1 MQTIM
6 SRLLKHTRVLLFVF
20 AWCFITLSCENDRS
34 EVMAIGKKTAMPT
47 LTGKDIT
54 LLYSDSAVLKIKLQA
69 PQIIKYEKGVR
80 ERITIMPKG
89 LYIIFYD
96 RSGKISTTLKANYGI
111 SYDDTKRMEAKYNVE
126 VVNVNGEKLNTEHLI
141 WDEQHKKIIS
151 DAFVKITTAKQII
164 MGNGLEANQDFTMY
178 EIKDITGTIKLDDSN
193 L

>member
-1 MQTIM
+1 MNLFKNSLI
-6 SRLLKHTRVLLFVF
+6 LLIGFSAFALL
-20 AWCFITLSCENDRS
+20 TSCENDRN

-69 PQIIKYEKGVR
+69 PQIIKYEKGVK

-96 RSGKISTTLKANYGI
+96 RSGKISTTLKANYGV

-178 EIKDITGTIKLDDSN
+178 EIKDITGTIKLDDTN